1 MGSHQLQVRCGDCL
15 AGDHDLDRDSWR
27 TDFMRLVRRYC
38 ACADCDCTFA
48 KVLIEE
54 PRFDQR
60 HHQPATGRKRANRHQ
75 TDHISRMSS
84 PANRR
89 TPS

>member
-1 MGSHQLQVRCGDCL
+1 MGSHHLRVRCCGDCMS
-15 AGDHDLDRDSWR
+15 GDHDLDRDSWR
-27 TDFMRLVRRYC
+27 TDFLRLVRKHC

-60 HHQPATGRKRANRHQ
+60 HYRPVPARKRRTEARH
-75 TDHISRMSS
+75 
-84 PANRR
+84 AA
-89 TPS
+89 

>member
-1 MGSHQLQVRCGDCL
+1 MGAHQRRGRCCGDCL
-15 AGDHDLDRDSWR
+15 AGDHDLDRESWR
-27 TDFMRLVRRYC
+27 TDFLRLVRECC

-60 HHQPATGRKRANRHQ
+60 HYQPATGRKRRIGA
-75 TDHISRMSS
+75 
-84 PANRR
+84 RR
-89 TPS
+89 AA